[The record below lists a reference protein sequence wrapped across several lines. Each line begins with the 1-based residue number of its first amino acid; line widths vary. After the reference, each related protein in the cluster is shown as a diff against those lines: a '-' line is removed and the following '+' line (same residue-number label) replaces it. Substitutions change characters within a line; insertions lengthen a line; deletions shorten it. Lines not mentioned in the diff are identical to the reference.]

1 MFASLSPDNNLIKG
15 CRQDCPL
22 LDSCRAQGLKRC
34 HMQMRAVTI
43 SLPLV
48 DSLLLHAIVVA
59 LVLML
64 PIYGGSA
71 GQRPFMSYLVSLT
84 NGEGSVPSPGVIRRE
99 KNNAVNKV
107 VAQEAPVPKKEAPQ
121 KKAEVEKAIKTPE
134 NVVSPSPVEKTARTA
149 VPQNIP
155 PKTENVKTDT
165 QMAEEVVKE
174 PKETV
179 SDLKNVP
186 PNTEEVATA
195 EMAEEEVAEPPQ
207 TRTDEEV
214 EKEHESRPRTIS
226 QKPPESSAP
235 SRPTGTPPSI
245 ARTEQLMKKLLP
257 DTGALLSY
265 QGRSEATSPEGEKK
279 EAPEGTAAKQ
289 TGNEVTVPPSPAT
302 EGIPETAPG
311 GRQVAEG
318 GASSALGQGGKA
330 GGTVPAVQQ
339 QTANEEKKAPIGI
352 SGAAALLPR
361 DIMIRVVVAG
371 EDGSS
376 LFTRLSRR
384 TSLENVGG
392 KDSPVKAQ
400 EEKGSA
406 GGNLV
411 RRVLS
416 VVNADK
422 GIYTFVIGNA
432 GSKTIVVNTVFLLFE
447 RTKRERS
454 KDYKV
459 IRLAPGTGV
468 KFKFLVPD
476 AIFWDDDDRF
486 TGSMED
492 SDSITKFNSDTGLV
506 WKEEKDD

>member
-1 MFASLSPDNNLIKG
+1 LIRG

-22 LDSCRAQGLKRC
+22 LDSCRAQRLKRC

-59 LVLML
+59 LVLAL
-64 PIYGGSA
+64 PIYGGSV
-71 GQRPFMSYLVSLT
+71 GQRPFTSYLVSLT
-84 NGEGSVPSPGVIRRE
+84 DGEGSVPSRGIIRRE
-99 KNNAVNKV
+99 KNNAVDKV
-107 VAQEAPVPKKEAPQ
+107 VAQEIPAPKKEAPQ
-121 KKAEVEKAIKTPE
+121 KKAEAEKAMKTPE
-134 NVVSPSPVEKTARTA
+134 NVVSPSPVEKAARAA

-155 PKTENVKTDT
+155 PKTENVKADT
-165 QMAEEVVKE
+165 QVAKEVVKE
-174 PKETV
+174 PQEPQEIVNTMQDALPETE
-179 SDLKNVP
+179 D
-186 PNTEEVATA
+186 VAAA

-207 TRTDEEV
+207 TRTDEQV
-214 EKEHESRPRTIS
+214 EEEDESRARTIS
-226 QKPPESSAP
+226 QEPPKSSV
-235 SRPTGTPPSI
+235 
-245 ARTEQLMKKLLP
+245 
-257 DTGALLSY
+257 LS
-265 QGRSEATSPEGEKK
+265 RSEATPPPITPTEQFMKELLPNKEALLNYQGGREAKSPEKEKK
-279 EAPEGTAAKQ
+279 EAPGGAAAKQ
-289 TGNEVTVPPSPAT
+289 TGAEVTAPPSPVKA
-302 EGIPETAPG
+302 EIPGTAPG
-311 GRQVAEG
+311 GLQVAEG
-318 GASSALGQGGKA
+318 GASSAPGKGGKA
-330 GGTVPAVQQ
+330 SETGPAAQQ
-339 QTANEEKKAPIGI
+339 QAANEEKKAPVGI

-400 EEKGSA
+400 EENGSA

-411 RRVLS
+411 RRILS

-447 RTKRERS
+447 KTKRERS

-459 IRLAPGTGV
+459 VRLAPGTGV
-468 KFKFLVPD
+468 KFKFLVPE
-476 AIFWDDDDRF
+476 AIFWDDDRF

>member
-1 MFASLSPDNNLIKG
+1 MFTSLSPDSNLIKG

-84 NGEGSVPSPGVIRRE
+84 NGEGSAPSRGVIGRE
-99 KNNAVNKV
+99 KNNAVGKV
-107 VAQEAPVPKKEAPQ
+107 VAQEKATPKKEAPQ
-121 KKAEVEKAIKTPE
+121 KKIEVEKTIKKPE
-134 NVVSPSPVEKTARTA
+134 KILSPNPVEKTARTP
-149 VPQNIP
+149 VPQNVS

-165 QMAEEVVKE
+165 QVTKEVVNE

-179 SDLKNVP
+179 SDLRDVP
-186 PNTEEVATA
+186 PKTEEVAAA
-195 EMAEEEVAEPPQ
+195 EMAEEEVAEPQQ
-207 TRTDEEV
+207 TRADEEV
-214 EKEHESRPRTIS
+214 EEEHESHARTIS

-235 SRPTGTPPSI
+235 SRPIGTPPPI
-245 ARTEQLMKKLLP
+245 TRTEQFMKELLP
-257 DTGALLSY
+257 DKEALLSY
-265 QGRSEATSPEGEKK
+265 QGASEAKSPEGAKK

-289 TGNEVTVPPSPAT
+289 TGADVTVPPSPVKA
-302 EGIPETAPG
+302 EVPGTAPG
-311 GRQVAEG
+311 QVAAG
-318 GASSALGQGGKA
+318 GKSSAPGKGGKA
-330 GGTVPAVQQ
+330 GETVPAIQQ
-339 QTANEEKKAPIGI
+339 QTTNEERKVPIGI

-376 LFTRLSRR
+376 LFTRLSLR
-384 TSLENVGG
+384 TSLEKVGG

-400 EEKGSA
+400 EENGSA

-411 RRVLS
+411 RRILS

-468 KFKFLVPD
+468 KFKFLVPE

-492 SDSITKFNSDTGLV
+492 SDSVTKFNSDTGLV
-506 WKEEKDD
+506 WKEGKDD